1 MIAAAIVVPVLLGM
15 FFGEAIGVARREK
28 AVWKRVPARRE
39 Q

>member
-28 AVWKRVPARRE
+28 AVWQAVPVRRE